1 MRKAIL
7 PVVALVILVIGFF
20 VGSSTGITFV
30 AISSFCLWTPA
41 SIWLGWSWAKSGV
54 KIAVV
59 ADVKPSPN
67 TKPKSEKELVKRA
80 IARVQEDMG

>member
-7 PVVALVILVIGFF
+7 PVVAMVILVIGFF
-20 VGSSTGITFV
+20 VGSSTGITAL
-30 AISSFCLWTPA
+30 AISSFCLWTPV

-54 KIAVV
+54 RLAVV
-59 ADVKPSPN
+59 ADKPQKSTP
-67 TKPKSEKELVKRA
+67 PKTEKELVKRA

>member
-7 PVVALVILVIGFF
+7 PVVAMVILVIGFF
-20 VGSSTGITFV
+20 VGSSTGITAV

-54 KIAVV
+54 KLAVV
-59 ADVKPSPN
+59 ADVKPSP
-67 TKPKSEKELVKRA
+67 KPTDDKQMIKRA
-80 IARVQEDMG
+80 IQRVQEDMG